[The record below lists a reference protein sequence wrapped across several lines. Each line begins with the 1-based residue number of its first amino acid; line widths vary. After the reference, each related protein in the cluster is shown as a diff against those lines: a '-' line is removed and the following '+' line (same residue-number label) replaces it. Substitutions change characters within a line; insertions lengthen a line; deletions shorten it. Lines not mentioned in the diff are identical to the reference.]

1 MKKILIMY
9 ATYGGG
15 HQSAAKSIKA
25 YIDENYPD
33 YETNLVDCIMYIN
46 KPINNISVKVY
57 NRLTTSLPGLWKKV
71 YYNSGK
77 GFMSKVSNGA
87 NKLMAKK
94 LYKLFREYQPD
105 LVISTHM
112 FATQMTGY
120 LKRKGKINCPLA
132 TVLTDFAPHGQ
143 WLEEHEQGNFFFVS
157 NEGMKKSLIEDYHV
171 EPDKINVTG
180 IPISPKFAKEF
191 NKEEI
196 YKSMDLNPDLKTILL
211 FGGGKYG
218 IGKKKVM
225 EVLTCLTNYLGQYQ
239 IVAVSGKNKKMIKAF
254 NQLHDSLPN
263 SKNLK
268 VFDYITNV
276 PEVMSISTL
285 VVTKP
290 GGLTSSESLASGLPI
305 LVINPIPGQ
314 EEENAEYLVNHGAA
328 IWLKKKEPADRVIKR
343 LLSSP
348 DRLEELAMN
357 SKKNARINSTRDIC
371 DTILR
376 CTFDEN

>member
-15 HQSAAKSIKA
+15 HQSAAKAIKS
-25 YIDENYPD
+25 YIDENYKD
-33 YETNLVDCIMYIN
+33 CETNIVDCIKYIN
-46 KPINNISVKVY
+46 RPVNYISVNAY
-57 NRLTTSLPGLWKKV
+57 NRLTTSFPKIWKKV

-77 GFMSKVSNGA
+77 GFLSKVSNGT
-87 NKLMAKK
+87 NKLMSKK
-94 LYKLFREYQPD
+94 LYKLFKEYQPD

-157 NEGMKKSLIEDYHV
+157 NEGMRKSLIEEYHV
-171 EPDKINVTG
+171 DPDKIHVTG
-180 IPISPKFAKEF
+180 IPISPKFAKGF

-196 YKSMDLNPDLKTILL
+196 YKSMELNPNLKTILL

-218 IGKKKVM
+218 IGRKKVV
-225 EVLTCLTNYLGQYQ
+225 EVLTCLTKYLDEYQ
-239 IVAVSGKNKKMIKAF
+239 IVAVSGKNKKMIKSF
-254 NQLHDSLPN
+254 KQLHDSLPD
-263 SKNLK
+263 STNLK

-276 PEVMSISTL
+276 PEVMSISSL

-290 GGLTSSESLASGLPI
+290 GGLTSSESLASGLPV

-314 EEENAEYLVNHGAA
+314 EEENAEFLENHGAA
-328 IWLKKKEPADRVIKR
+328 VWLKKTDSAEDVIKE

-348 DRLEELAMN
+348 EKLKIMSDN
-357 SKKNARINSTRDIC
+357 SLRNSRINSTKDIC
-371 DTILR
+371 ETILTN
-376 CTFDEN
+376 TF

>member
-15 HQSAAKSIKA
+15 HQSAANSIKS
-25 YIDENYPD
+25 YIDENYPN
-33 YETNLVDCIMYIN
+33 YETKIVDCIKYIN
-46 KPINNISVKVY
+46 KPVNYISVKAY
-57 NRLTTSLPGLWKKV
+57 NRLTTNLPALWKRV

-77 GFMSKVSNGA
+77 GFLSKVSNGT
-87 NKLMAKK
+87 NKLMSKK
-94 LYKLFREYQPD
+94 LYKLFREYEPD

-157 NEGMKKSLIEDYHV
+157 NEGMKKSIIEEYHV

-180 IPISPKFAKEF
+180 IPISPKFSKPFDKAA
-191 NKEEI
+191 I
-196 YKSMDLNPDLKTILL
+196 YKSMDLNPNLKTILL

-218 IGKKKVM
+218 IGRKKVM
-225 EVLTCLTNYLGQYQ
+225 EVLTCLTKYLDEYQ
-239 IVAVSGKNKKMIKAF
+239 IVAVSGKNKKMIKSF
-254 NQLHDSLPN
+254 KELYDSIPDN
-263 SKNLK
+263 KNLK
-268 VFDYITNV
+268 IYDYVTNV
-276 PEVMSISTL
+276 PEIMSISNL

-314 EEENAEYLVNHGAA
+314 EEENAEYLVDHGAA
-328 IWLKKKEPADRVIKR
+328 VWLKKKEPAEKVIRR
-343 LLSSP
+343 LLLSP
-348 DRLEELAMN
+348 DILEEMSIN
-357 SKKNARINSTRDIC
+357 SKKNARINSTKDIC
-371 DTILR
+371 DTILK